1 MAHTFKEYL
10 IELQDKGI
18 NIDDVIDD
26 EVDDLD
32 HKAPN
37 PPKGIDNTAERFMH
51 LQNKVISMIP
61 DDDFPKSSQEMLA
74 LNRLIYD
81 NILEIQTDIP
91 RDVITKWK
99 HMAPMRRKREI
110 EIPYNY
116 T

>member
-1 MAHTFKEYL
+1 MAQRFTEYL

-18 NIDDVIDD
+18 HIDDVIDD
-26 EVDDLD
+26 KVDDLD
-32 HKAPN
+32 HKGPS
-37 PPKGIDNTAERFMH
+37 PHKGAENTAERFMH

-61 DDDFPKSSQEMLA
+61 EEYFPKSAKEMLA

-81 NILEIQTDIP
+81 NILEIRSDIP

-99 HMAPMRRKREI
+99 QMAPTRRDREI

-116 T
+116 S